1 VNPIN
6 IEDKEKNFIL
16 LNEGLQK
23 AKCNKPVDYMSLAK
37 GKFQTNFEFLQF
49 IYDYILKNFPETIGN
64 VKYNAYEVRLNC
76 LKSVNSKINE
86 DNIKKYLPN
95 HLIPSENT
103 IKYEKTKNNNSN
115 NEDNAEKDRINILLD
130 KYKDF
135 LTLLKEDLKKSIENN
150 LILSAD
156 IIEIEEEKN
165 YYLEK
170 LNSIH
175 SFVNSLKEKGESEN
189 LNEVN
194 KILNHVP
201 EDFK

>member
-1 VNPIN
+1 VNAIN
-6 IEDKEKNFIL
+6 LEDKEKNFIL
-16 LNEGLQK
+16 LNEALQK
-23 AKCNKPVDYMSLAK
+23 VKCPKSVDYMSLAK

-49 IYDYILKNFPETIGN
+49 FYDYILKHFPETIGN

-76 LKSVNSKINE
+76 LKLVNPKINE
-86 DNIKKYLPN
+86 DNVKKYLPN
-95 HLIPSENT
+95 QLIPSENT
-103 IKYEKTKNNNSN
+103 IKYEKSKNVNVN
-115 NEDNAEKDRINILLD
+115 NEDNAEKERINILLE

-170 LNSIH
+170 LNSIYQ
-175 SFVNSLKEKGESEN
+175 FTQSLKDKGESEN
-189 LNEVN
+189 LNEVT
-194 KILNHVP
+194 KILSHIP